1 MKIVSV
7 NVSKKKVVEYKGE
20 PVLTG
25 IFKKSVKGRVF
36 VGKGNLAGDEQ
47 ADLKH
52 HGGIDMAVYAF
63 ASDHYDYWQQTLD
76 KSHLP
81 YGTFGENL
89 TVSGLIEDEV
99 FIGDQF
105 RTGDCLLEVSQP
117 RIPCFKLNM
126 ALDNDNAVKLFK
138 DYFNTGVYFRV
149 LEEGYIEQDEKFSK
163 VDEVSGSV
171 SVNSMFRALFDKEF
185 AFSKQVLETARQ
197 LRPLSQEWREKAERR
212 LKRID

>member
-7 NVSKKKVVEYKGE
+7 NVSRKKVVEYKGE
-20 PVLTG
+20 PVSTG
-25 IFKKSVKGRVF
+25 IFKKPVKGKVF
-36 VGKGNLAGDEQ
+36 VGKGNLEGDEQ

-63 ASDHYDYWQQTLD
+63 ASDHYNYWQQTLY

-89 TVSGLIEDEV
+89 TVSGLIEDKV

-105 RTGDCLLEVSQP
+105 LIGDCLLEVSQP

-126 ALDNDNAVKLFK
+126 ALDNDNTVKLFK

-149 LEEGYIEQDEKFSK
+149 LEEGYIGQEKKLSK
-163 VDEVSGSV
+163 VAEVPGSV
-171 SVNSMFRALFDKEF
+171 SVNSMFRALFDKEY
-185 AFSKQVLETARQ
+185 AFSKQVLEAAHQ
-197 LRPLSQEWREKAERR
+197 LRPLSQEWREKVERR
-212 LKRID
+212 LKRIG